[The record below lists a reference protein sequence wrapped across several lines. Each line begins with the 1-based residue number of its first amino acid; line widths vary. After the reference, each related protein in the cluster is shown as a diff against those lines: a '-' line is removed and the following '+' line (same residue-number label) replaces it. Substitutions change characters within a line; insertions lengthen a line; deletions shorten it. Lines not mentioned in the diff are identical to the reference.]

1 MAVIDNNE
9 LGGDGKVV
17 LRNSDTRTSTTTTD
31 ESKNT
36 TDTSSATVKSREL
49 NSDIGADFE
58 EFQENPVLQKIRE
71 GGYANAYRH
80 TMPNPRDS
88 P

>member
-1 MAVIDNNE
+1 MAVIDENE

-17 LRNSDTRTSTTTTD
+17 LQNRDTRNSTTTTD

-49 NSDIGADFE
+49 NSDIGADFAK
-58 EFQENPVLQKIRE
+58 FQDNPV
-71 GGYANAYRH
+71 N
-80 TMPNPRDS
+80 
-88 P
+88 